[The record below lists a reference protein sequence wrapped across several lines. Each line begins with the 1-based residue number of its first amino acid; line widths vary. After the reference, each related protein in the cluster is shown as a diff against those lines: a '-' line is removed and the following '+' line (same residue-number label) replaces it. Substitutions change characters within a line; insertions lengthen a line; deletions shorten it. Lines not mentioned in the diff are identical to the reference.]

1 MFGSRP
7 NVDLADYAIVPNSWD
22 LIVSIFVHLP
32 RPIRQDLHRKV
43 VRGLCSGGMFV
54 IEKLARLNIWNTS
67 PVDHRLPN

>member
-22 LIVSIFVHLP
+22 LIVLIFVHLP

-43 VRGLCSGGMFV
+43 V
-54 IEKLARLNIWNTS
+54 
-67 PVDHRLPN
+67 